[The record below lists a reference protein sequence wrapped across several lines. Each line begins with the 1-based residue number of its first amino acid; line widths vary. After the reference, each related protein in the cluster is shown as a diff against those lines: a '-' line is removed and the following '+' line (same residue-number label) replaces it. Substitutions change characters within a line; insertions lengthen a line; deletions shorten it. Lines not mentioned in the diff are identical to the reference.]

1 MTKKKKIENKNE
13 IDLAQRMIELEDK
26 LARAL
31 ADYHNLLK
39 RVEQRSQQWQNQ
51 TVARVVDKLLDVY
64 EDLSR
69 AENHLKDRGL
79 TMAANQ
85 FWAALKSEGVEKID
99 CQGTDFDPQTMDC
112 IQVVPGSKNKVVEVV
127 TNGYRLTDS
136 VIRPAKVKV
145 GQGKN

>member
-1 MTKKKKIENKNE
+1 MAKEKKVKGKAEEDSVKRT
-13 IDLAQRMIELEDK
+13 AELEDK

-31 ADYHNLLK
+31 ADYHNLLN
-39 RVEQRSQQWQNQ
+39 RVEQKSQQWQNQ

-69 AENHLKDRGL
+69 AESHLKDRGL
-79 TMAANQ
+79 TMAVNQ
-85 FWAALKSEGVEKID
+85 FWAVLKSEGVEKID
-99 CQGTDFDPQTMDC
+99 CQKTDFDPQSMDC
-112 IQVVPGSKNKVVEVV
+112 IQVVIGDKNKVIEVIA
-127 TNGYRLTDS
+127 NGYRLAGS